1 MKKKRQRNK
10 KPRKQRVRKWLNR
23 LKEKWQAFRQWQE
36 RPYEVAP
43 LSDEQHECCTC
54 HTVYTGNF
62 CPRCGQS
69 ARIRRYSFVVAFLN
83 FMDVWGLGN
92 RGMFRT
98 IRDLLLRPGYM
109 IRDYLKGMQMAYF
122 PPFKMFF
129 LLTTLSILVTHGLNI
144 RGRTVG
150 DEEMGLVPQKMV
162 VDTPEELPEVE
173 AAPTDPKSERV
184 EVIIHKYSHFVEAF
198 STKVNDFQKRFP
210 SLFALFGLMLLACP
224 FYLFFRRCPNIPD
237 LRLSEFF
244 VALVYINNMYTIF
257 TIVTDFFCLND
268 LDGLLLFSMLIPLK
282 QLTGYR
288 WWKVI
293 LYPLLALLLMLAAL
307 ILCIFLSVVAIGVQA

>member
-1 MKKKRQRNK
+1 MSK
-10 KPRKQRVRKWLNR
+10 KPKKQRVRKWLRR
-23 LKEKWQAFRQWQE
+23 LRERWREFRQWQE

-43 LSDEQHECCTC
+43 MSDEQHECCTC

-69 ARIRRYSFVVAFLN
+69 ARIRRYSFIVAFLN
-83 FMDVWGLGN
+83 FLDVWGLGN

-98 IRDLLLRPGYM
+98 IRDLVLRPGYM

-129 LLTTLSILVTHGLNI
+129 LLTTLSILVTHGFNI
-144 RGRTVG
+144 HGKTFG
-150 DEEMGLVPQKMV
+150 DEIVEPLPHEIV
-162 VDTPEELPEVE
+162 VDSPDALPELE
-173 AAPTDPKSERV
+173 AAPTDPNSERV
-184 EVIIHKYSHFVEAF
+184 EVVIHKYSDFIDSF
-198 STKVNDFQKRFP
+198 STKFNDFQKRFP

-237 LRLSEFF
+237 LRFSEFF
-244 VALVYINNMYTIF
+244 IALVYIDNMYTLF

-268 LDGLLLFSMLIPLK
+268 LDGILLLSMLIPLK

-288 WWKVI
+288 WWKII
-293 LYPLLALLLMLAAL
+293 LYPLLGSLLMSAAL
-307 ILCIFLSVVAIGVQA
+307 FLCIFLTIVVIGVW

>member
-1 MKKKRQRNK
+1 MKKKRQKNK
-10 KPRKQRVRKWLNR
+10 KPRMQWVRTWLKR
-23 LKEKWQAFRQWQE
+23 LREKRREFRQWQE
-36 RPYEVAP
+36 RPYEVSP
-43 LSDEQHECCTC
+43 MSEEQHECCTC

-83 FMDVWGLGN
+83 FLDVWGLGN

-150 DEEMGLVPQKMV
+150 DEEMGLVPQEMV

-237 LRLSEFF
+237 LRFSEFF

>member
-1 MKKKRQRNK
+1 MKKKRQKNK
-10 KPRKQRVRKWLNR
+10 KPRKQWVRTWLLR
-23 LKEKWQAFRQWQE
+23 LKEKRQAFRQWQE

-43 LSDEQHECCTC
+43 MSDEQHECCTC

-69 ARIRRYSFVVAFLN
+69 ARIRRYSFIVAFLN

-98 IRDLLLRPGYM
+98 IRDLVLRPGYM

-129 LLTTLSILVTHGLNI
+129 LLTTLSILVTHGFNI
-144 RGRTVG
+144 HGKTFG
-150 DEEMGLVPQKMV
+150 DEEGPVPPEIV
-162 VDTPEELPEVE
+162 VDSPEALPEVE
-173 AAPTDPKSERV
+173 AAPTDPKSEKAE
-184 EVIIHKYSHFVEAF
+184 EVIHKYFHFVDTF
-198 STKVNDFQKRFP
+198 STKLNDLNKRFP
-210 SLFALFGLMLLACP
+210 SLIALFGLMLLAGP
-224 FYLFFRRCPNIPD
+224 FYLFFKRCPNIPD
-237 LRLSEFF
+237 LRFSEFF
-244 VALVYINNMYTIF
+244 VALVYINNMYTLF

-307 ILCIFLSVVAIGVQA
+307 ILCIFLSVVAIGVW

>member
-1 MKKKRQRNK
+1 MKKKRQKNK
-10 KPRKQRVRKWLNR
+10 KPRKQWVRTWLR
-23 LKEKWQAFRQWQE
+23 CLKEKRQEFRQWQE

-43 LSDEQHECCTC
+43 MSEEQHECCTC

-129 LLTTLSILVTHGLNI
+129 LLTALSIMVTHGFNI
-144 RGRTVG
+144 RGKTFG
-150 DEEMGLVPQKMV
+150 DEQKPVAQEIV
-162 VDTPEELPEVE
+162 VDSPEELPEME
-173 AAPTDPKSERV
+173 TAPTDPKSERV
-184 EVIIHKYSHFVEAF
+184 EVVIRKYSRFVETV
-198 STKVNDFQKRFP
+198 STKFNDLNKRFP
-210 SLFALFGLMLLACP
+210 SLIALFGLMLLAGP
-224 FYLFFRRCPNIPD
+224 FYLFFKRCPNIPD
-237 LRLSEFF
+237 LRFSEFF
-244 VALVYINNMYTIF
+244 VALVYTDNMYSILT
-257 TIVTDFFCLND
+257 TVTGFLCLNMGAIVI
-268 LDGLLLFSMLIPLK
+268 LTMLIPLK
-282 QLTGYR
+282 QLTGYS
-288 WWKVI
+288 WGKII
-293 LYPLLALLLMLAAL
+293 LYSLLALMLLIAAF
-307 ILCIFLSVVAIGVQA
+307 ILCIFLSVVAVGLM

>member
-1 MKKKRQRNK
+1 MKKKRQKNK
-10 KPRKQRVRKWLNR
+10 KPRKQWVRTWLLR
-23 LKEKWQAFRQWQE
+23 LKEKRQAFRQWQE

-43 LSDEQHECCTC
+43 MSDEQHECCTC

-69 ARIRRYSFVVAFLN
+69 ARIRRYSFIVAFLN

-98 IRDLLLRPGYM
+98 IRDLVLRPGYM

-129 LLTTLSILVTHGLNI
+129 LLTTLSILVTHGFNI
-144 RGRTVG
+144 HGKTFG
-150 DEEMGLVPQKMV
+150 DEEGPVPSEIV
-162 VDTPEELPEVE
+162 VDSPEALPEVE
-173 AAPTDPKSERV
+173 AAPTDPKSEKAE
-184 EVIIHKYSHFVEAF
+184 EVIHKYYHFLEVF
-198 STKVNDFQKRFP
+198 SEKVNNFQKRFP

-224 FYLFFRRCPNIPD
+224 FYLFFRKCPNIPD
-237 LRLSEFF
+237 LRFSEFF

-307 ILCIFLSVVAIGVQA
+307 ILCIFLSVVAIGVW

>member
-1 MKKKRQRNK
+1 MKKKRQKNK
-10 KPRKQRVRKWLNR
+10 KPRKQWVRTWLRR
-23 LKEKWQAFRQWQE
+23 LKEKRKEFRQWQE

-43 LSDEQHECCTC
+43 MSEEQHECCTC

-69 ARIRRYSFVVAFLN
+69 ARIRRYSFIVAFLN
-83 FMDVWGLGN
+83 FLDVWGLGN

-98 IRDLLLRPGYM
+98 IRDLVLRPGYM

-129 LLTTLSILVTHGLNI
+129 LLTALSIMVTHGFNI
-144 RGRTVG
+144 LGKTIG
-150 DEEMGLVPQKMV
+150 DEMEPVPQEIV
-162 VDTPEELPEVE
+162 VNSPEMLPEAE
-173 AAPTDPKSERV
+173 TAPTDPNSEQV
-184 EVIIHKYSHFVEAF
+184 EVIIHKYYHFLEAF
-198 STKVNDFQKRFP
+198 SEKVNHFQKRFP

-224 FYLFFRRCPNIPD
+224 FYLFFRKCPNIPD
-237 LRLSEFF
+237 LRFSEFF
-244 VALVYINNMYTIF
+244 VALVYINNMYTLF

-293 LYPLLALLLMLAAL
+293 LYPLLASLLMLAAL
-307 ILCIFLSVVAIGVQA
+307 ILCIFLSVLAIGVQA